1 MTLSWMKYSWIHLIG
16 EAMDM
21 GFTLVLVQ
29 IGITVDIFLDEFK
42 KKNPPTFDGE
52 MKKS

>member
-1 MTLSWMKYSWIHLIG
+1 MTLSWMEDSWIHLIG

-29 IGITVDIFLDEFK
+29 IGITVDIFWMSSRK
-42 KKNPPTFDGE
+42 KIHLHFMEK
-52 MKKS
+52 